1 MIHDNLQLP
10 CVQPPTS
17 LCMYNLH
24 LPCVQPPTSLCT
36 TTNFLI
42 KPSNCSAFWTLLG
55 TLGSLGSEW
64 VPKITKSAQSAQ
76 KCPECRAIWWF
87 YEEVGCCTQG
97 RWRLYTRKVEVVH
110 TQRSWSLY
118 TRKLEVEHKE
128 VGGCHESWM
137 NEEVMCGH
145 PAEVLWTSCRG
156 YVVRKVGI
164 ELLWQLK
171 RLQNSLRHVV
181 MA

>member
-1 MIHDNLQLP
+1 MSTHNLFIHSWFKTTSNFLVCNLQLP

-55 TLGSLGSEW
+55 TLGAMALLGTLGTLGTLVSEW
-64 VPKITKSAQSAQ
+64 VLKITKSAQSSQ

-110 TQRSWSLY
+110 
-118 TRKLEVEHKE
+118 KE
-128 VGGCHESWM
+128 VGGCTQGSRRLSWIM
-137 NEEVMCGH
+137 NEWRGYM
-145 PAEVLWTSCRG
+145 WTSCRG
-156 YVVRKVGI
+156 FMDI
-164 ELLWQLK
+164 LP
-171 RLQNSLRHVV
+171 RLCG
-181 MA
+181 